1 MQSVIQGGGRR
12 EPNQSGRGRRCRRP
26 RNSKR
31 LPVLDFGALPP
42 EINSARMYFGPGSA
56 SMLAAAVSW
65 DTLAV
70 ELSSV
75 ATSYWSI
82 VAELTGGQWLGP
94 SSVSM
99 AAAAA
104 PYIAWLQDMAQQA
117 ERTASQAKEAAAA
130 YELAFVMTVPPPVI
144 AANRSLMMT
153 LIATNFFGQNG
164 PAIAATEA
172 QYAEMWLQDAV
183 AMYGYAETSSAARV
197 LAPFRPPGPT
207 TDRSGLTAQSGATAQ
222 AVSDSAA
229 AQPVSLPQ
237 LTTQVATAPAQLAAP
252 AAASDPLLTP
262 QALVIA
268 ALTPPRFVNMA
279 LGYSSAATSGR
290 GIAIVDERLAFQA
303 ARDAA
308 SPPGSNGTGS
318 AIRPGVSMVS
328 AGLGRASPVGPLSVP
343 SAWTTAAPEVRQ
355 VALALPDYPASMPG
369 TAVDMPQAPGNSF
382 SQALL
387 GTLSREEGAEAR
399 RQKSR
404 PIIVRSPAAG

>member
-1 MQSVIQGGGRR
+1 M
-12 EPNQSGRGRRCRRP
+12 
-26 RNSKR
+26 
-31 LPVLDFGALPP
+31 DFGALPP
-42 EINSARMYFGPGSA
+42 EINSARMYSGPGSA
-56 SMLAAAVSW
+56 SMLAAAVTW

-70 ELSSV
+70 ELSLV

-82 VAELTGGQWLGP
+82 VTELTGGQWRGP

-104 PYIAWLQDMAQQA
+104 PYIAWLHDTAQQA

-130 YELAFVMTVPPPVI
+130 YELAFVMTVPPSVI
-144 AANRSLMMT
+144 AANRSLLMT
-153 LIATNFFGQNG
+153 LVATNFFGQNS

-172 QYAEMWLQDAV
+172 QYAEMWVQDAV
-183 AMYGYAETSSAARV
+183 AMYDYAETSSAARV
-197 LAPFRPPGPT
+197 LVPFHPPGPT
-207 TDRSGLTAQSGATAQ
+207 TNRSGLTAQSEAAAQ
-222 AVSDSAA
+222 AVSDSAVP
-229 AQPVSLPQ
+229 QPMTLVQ
-237 LTTQVATAPAQLAAP
+237 LSSQASTAPAQLFAP
-252 AAASDPLLTP
+252 AAASDPLVTP

-290 GIAIVDERLAFQA
+290 GIAIVDERLAFQD

-308 SPPGSNGTGS
+308 SPPGSRGAAGSGT
-318 AIRPGVSMVS
+318 RPGISMVS
-328 AGLGRASPVGPLSVP
+328 AALGRAAPVGSLSVP
-343 SAWTTAAPEVRQ
+343 SAWTTAAPDVRH
-355 VALALPDYPASMPG
+355 VALALPDSPVPTTG
-369 TAVDMPQAPGNSF
+369 TVANVPQATGNSF

-387 GTLSREEGAEAR
+387 GTLSREEGADAR

>member
-1 MQSVIQGGGRR
+1 
-12 EPNQSGRGRRCRRP
+12 
-26 RNSKR
+26 
-31 LPVLDFGALPP
+31 
-42 EINSARMYFGPGSA
+42 MYSGPGSA

-104 PYIAWLQDMAQQA
+104 PYIVWLQDMAQQA

-197 LAPFRPPGPT
+197 LAPLRPPGPT
-207 TDRSGLTAQSGATAQ
+207 TDRSGLTAQSGATVQ

-229 AQPVSLPQ
+229 TQPVSLPQ

-252 AAASDPLLTP
+252 VAASDPLLTP

-318 AIRPGVSMVS
+318 AVRPGVSMVS

-343 SAWTTAAPEVRQ
+343 PAWTTAAPEVRQ
-355 VALALPDYPASMPG
+355 VALALPDCPASIPG
-369 TAVDMPQAPGNSF
+369 TAVGVPQAPGNSF

>member
-1 MQSVIQGGGRR
+1 MY
-12 EPNQSGRGRRCRRP
+12 SG
-26 RNSKR
+26 
-31 LPVLDFGALPP
+31 A
-42 EINSARMYFGPGSA
+42 GSA
-56 SMLAAAVSW
+56 SMLAAAMSW

-82 VAELTGGQWLGP
+82 VTELIGGQWRGP

-104 PYIAWLQDMAQQA
+104 PYIAWLHDTAQQA
-117 ERTASQAKEAAAA
+117 EQTASQAKEAAAA
-130 YELAFVMTVPPPVI
+130 YELAFVMTVPPSVI
-144 AANRSLMMT
+144 AANRSLLMT
-153 LIATNFFGQNG
+153 LVATNFFGQNS

-172 QYAEMWLQDAV
+172 QYAEMWVQDAV

-197 LAPFRPPGPT
+197 LAPFHPPGPT
-207 TDRSGLTAQSGATAQ
+207 TNRYGLTAQSEATAR
-222 AVSDSAA
+222 AVSHSAA
-229 AQPVSLPQ
+229 AQPMRLVQ
-237 LTTQVATAPAQLAAP
+237 LSSPAATGPAQLAVP
-252 AAASDPLLTP
+252 AAASDPLVTP

-279 LGYSSAATSGR
+279 LGYSSAATSGH
-290 GIAIVDERLAFQA
+290 GVAIVGERLAFQD

-308 SPPGSNGTGS
+308 SPPGSSGGGPGT
-318 AIRPGVSMVS
+318 RPGISMVS
-328 AGLGRASPVGPLSVP
+328 AGLGRASPVGSLSVP
-343 SAWTTAAPEVRQ
+343 SAWTTAAPDVRQ
-355 VALALPDYPASMPG
+355 VALALPDSPAPTTG
-369 TAVDMPQAPGNSF
+369 AVANVPQAPGNSF

-387 GTLSREEGAEAR
+387 GTLSREEGADAR